1 MRRRAFPEAAAP
13 IAALLLFVV
22 LALLTRLW
30 SLQTPL
36 SEDAGAYLYV
46 GDTIRDGG
54 LPYVDA
60 ADNKGPLTYLLFGAL
75 DFLTGSSTT
84 GLRLTL
90 VLACALAA
98 LAVAARVALPAGR
111 WAGLGAG
118 VAMAVFGSTP
128 FLEGEDLNTEQY
140 GVLPLAGAWWLAA
153 RGGIRSAACAGAL
166 AAVAALMNVGFAALT
181 LVIAAELWLARPDGR
196 ARRFAAAGGAAVAV
210 AIVPLG
216 WLLLSGAFDDM
227 WTQVIDKAGMA
238 VGGDV
243 DAGGFSGRPLFD
255 IPTKVPFALGAA
267 GAGLALARPS
277 LRVAGATSL
286 LWIVICWLRVKLAQ
300 YEFAHHYYVAVPGVA
315 AGIPLGGAA
324 LLSLIAARPTIRQAA
339 LVAGVVAAA
348 LLTWR
353 YVAEP
358 ARNAYRVPPTQRV
371 RFPQYALAYPVGD
384 QLRSLT
390 SSSDT
395 VAVSGNNPTVYWRA
409 GRFAPNRFFAEY
421 ALVSKYAIERRR
433 DLRRWPPDAIVL
445 MPGRSLFGGELRDL
459 ARAGGYRRAW
469 SGDGASIWL
478 RRG

>member
-1 MRRRAFPEAAAP
+1 MRRRAFPQAAALV
-13 IAALLLFVV
+13 AALVLFAA
-22 LALLTRLW
+22 LALLARLW
-30 SLQTPL
+30 SLEMPL

-60 ADNKGPLTYLLFGAL
+60 ADNKGPLTYLLFGGL
-75 DFLTGSSTT
+75 DLVTGSSTT

-98 LAVAARVALPAGR
+98 LAVAARVTLAAGR

-118 VAMAVFGSTP
+118 VAMALFGSTP
-128 FLEGEDLNTEQY
+128 FLEGDDLNTEQY

-153 RGGIRSAACAGAL
+153 RGGVRSAACAGAL
-166 AAVAALMNVGFAALT
+166 AAAAVLTNVGFAALA
-181 LVIAAELWLARPDGR
+181 LVIAAELWLAGAERRGS
-196 ARRFAAAGGAAVAV
+196 RFAAAGAGAVAV
-210 AIVPLG
+210 AVVPLG

-227 WTQVIDKAGMA
+227 WTQVIDKAGTA

-243 DAGGFSGRPLFD
+243 SAGGFSGKPLFE
-255 IPTKVPFALGAA
+255 IPTKLPFALGVA
-267 GAGLALARPS
+267 GAALALTRPR
-277 LRVAGATSL
+277 LRVAGATSF

-300 YEFAHHYYVAVPGVA
+300 YEFAHHYYVAAPGVA
-315 AGIPLGGAA
+315 AGLALGGAA
-324 LLSLIAARPTIRQAA
+324 LLSLFATRPGIRRAV
-339 LVAGVVAAA
+339 LVTGVAAA
-348 LLTWR
+348 GLLTWR
-353 YVAEP
+353 YVGEP
-358 ARNAYRVPPTQRV
+358 ERNAYRVPTTQRV

-390 SSSDT
+390 SNGDT

-421 ALVSKYAIERRR
+421 ALVRQYAIERSR
-433 DLRRWPPDAIVL
+433 DLRRGPPDAIVL
-445 MPGRSLFGGELRDL
+445 MPGRSLFGGELRNL
-459 ARAGGYRRAW
+459 ARDGAYRRSW
-469 SGDGASIWL
+469 SGGGASIWL